1 MFIIIPLIIIF
12 FCVAYLQLSDDVG
25 IISYSVV
32 AFIITT
38 TLYISFKIYK
48 SVKEDLK
55 VQELN
60 GIKIQINELIQ
71 KINKEKDQQK
81 KKNLELK
88 LEDLEEYLNKKE
100 N

>member
-25 IISYSVV
+25 VVSYSIV
-32 AFIITT
+32 ASIIITT
-38 TLYISFKIYK
+38 LYTSFKIYK
-48 SVKEDLK
+48 SVKDDLK

-60 GIKIQINELIQ
+60 GIKMQINELIE
-71 KINKEKDQQK
+71 KINKEKDEQK

-100 N
+100 S

>member
-25 IISYSVV
+25 VISYSVV